1 MQRAR
6 PGRSSPPPCRCNLQE
21 KVPGLIYVDLET
33 DKGASTR
40 DGSLLASADWDD
52 GHAAG
57 HGSGSEQGG
66 APPAVPA

>member
-1 MQRAR
+1 M
-6 PGRSSPPPCRCNLQE
+6 PPSPPLALPLQE

-33 DKGASTR
+33 DKGATTR

-57 HGSGSEQGG
+57 HGSGHGSSGEGG